1 MPTTASPNTH
11 RPPIPYAHEF
21 PYHRAVLGSHL
32 CTGCGCELCRI
43 PAPPDPV
50 YGLPVC
56 TCPSCGTSVVRRK
69 HRTRTQPVAFKRL
82 DRAFNR
88 MALSLFAIAV
98 FAGSALLIAM
108 VAAYRA
114 RDYDLSAWSALIYP
128 IRTADK
134 AELFSIA
141 LINLIVA
148 TTQLSSGI
156 ILSRLLWHWKTKQLA
171 LAWLGMLVVMAF
183 LPTLYHFVFPTR
195 GSLTLDL
202 RHDLANRLQILVVL
216 WIVTLAGLAMGK
228 VSADERKLAANRRV
242 RRSLRWARKQIR
254 RRRVG

>member
-1 MPTTASPNTH
+1 
-11 RPPIPYAHEF
+11 
-21 PYHRAVLGSHL
+21 
-32 CTGCGCELCRI
+32 
-43 PAPPDPV
+43 
-50 YGLPVC
+50 
-56 TCPSCGTSVVRRK
+56 
-69 HRTRTQPVAFKRL
+69 
-82 DRAFNR
+82 